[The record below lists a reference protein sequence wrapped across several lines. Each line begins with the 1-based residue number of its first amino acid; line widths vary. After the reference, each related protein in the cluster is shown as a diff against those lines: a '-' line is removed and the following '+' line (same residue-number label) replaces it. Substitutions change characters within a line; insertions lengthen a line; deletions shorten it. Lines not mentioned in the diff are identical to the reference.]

1 MQTVRAKK
9 EQEKEKGQEVKE
21 EKEKKE
27 GKDPA
32 LDEVDNLEVSFDE
45 EMLEHA
51 IASAKKLTVE
61 EEMARLLEQD
71 HRLPTYES
79 TSLQNV
85 RREVEEEGSGY
96 VDMNVAYYLLENF
109 FHVKLDEFQKD
120 YLTTLFA
127 GSWKRTYETVDA
139 FTPII
144 RPGQRDSLPIKGA
157 PIMNY
162 ERRTWKTLPKEE
174 LCTFGD
180 IEDYLYTLQ
189 RKRIDGGGRPKRFE
203 LNLKEELDKRK
214 EWGLRY
220 NAASLIIPRRNGK
233 SFIFIAYCIISL
245 LIGRSTF
252 YTSYRESSMR
262 EFMDLF
268 SSIIEESPLAK
279 YFVISSKSEKG
290 LKKARFSFYGLKS
303 EVAFATRGGSSA
315 RGSGYDSVIFDEAND
330 MSSSDTSV
338 YSPLIGN
345 AKEPQT
351 VYLGTPTMVDK
362 ISGQKQ
368 FFREQVENNKKS
380 ENGLHAEWSIPKIAS
395 EEESSD
401 TKVLKRFN
409 PSYGLRMS
417 KENFAG
423 AGDLV
428 AFSVERLGYTFSQSG
443 YDASFFDIETYDKTK
458 MTREEMALLART
470 GPQYNVSI
478 SCDKEQKIFIV
489 SLCAYNKAKRFY
501 PKTLN
506 KDYGHFVFDLLLAV
520 HVEDEE
526 FDEKMKDVIGK
537 YARQLRCR
545 SIIVTGLATTQ
556 AKRVL
561 GALGLFYPTT
571 SDKYR
576 RLSLGKVRFDQRRN
590 SHEQVSD
597 FVGMMHRGS
606 ASLIDS
612 DLLRREL
619 QMVYPVANSN
629 KNFMGYNANS
639 KWMSTLLEAFSF
651 ALTPFIKLK

>member
-1 MQTVRAKK
+1 MQTEE
-9 EQEKEKGQEVKE
+9 EQVE
-21 EKEKKE
+21 EHE
-27 GKDPA
+27 
-32 LDEVDNLEVSFDE
+32 EVSFDE

-71 HRLPTYES
+71 HRLPTYQS

-96 VDMNVAYYLLENF
+96 VDMNVAYYLLETF
-109 FHVKLDEFQKD
+109 FHVTLDEFQKD

-127 GSWKRTYETVDA
+127 GTWKRTYETVDA

-144 RPGQRDSLPIKGA
+144 KPGQRDSAPIKGA
-157 PIMNY
+157 PVMNY
-162 ERRTWKTLPKEE
+162 ERRTWKMLPKEA

-189 RKRIDGGGRPKRFE
+189 RQRIDGGGRPKRFE
-203 LNLKEELDKRK
+203 LNLREELAERR

-220 NAASLIIPRRNGK
+220 NSASLIIPRRNGK

-262 EFMDLF
+262 EFMDLI
-268 SSIIEESPLAK
+268 SSIIRDSPIGK
-279 YFVISSKSEKG
+279 YCEISSKSEKG
-290 LKKARFSFYGLKS
+290 LKKIKFSFYGTKS
-303 EVAFATRGGSSA
+303 EIAFATRGGSSA

-368 FFREQVENNKKS
+368 FFREQVETNKKS
-380 ENGLHAEWSIPKIAS
+380 ENAFHAEWSIPKIAS
-395 EEESSD
+395 EEEASD

-409 PSYGLRMS
+409 PAYGIRMG
-417 KENFAG
+417 KENFVG

-443 YDASFFDIETYDKTK
+443 YDASFFDIATYDETK
-458 MTREEMALLART
+458 MTREEMALLAKS
-470 GPQYNVSI
+470 GPQYNISI
-478 SCDKEQKIFIV
+478 ACDREQKIYIV
-489 SLCAYNKAKRFY
+489 ALCAQNKAKKFY
-501 PKTLN
+501 PESLN
-506 KDYGHFVFDLLLAV
+506 EAYGHFVFDLLLAV
-520 HVEDEE
+520 HVDDEE
-526 FDEKMKDVIGK
+526 FDEKMKKTVGS

-545 SIIVTGLATTQ
+545 SVIVTGPATTQ

-561 GALGLFYPTT
+561 GALGLFWP
-571 SDKYR
+571 SNSGRYR
-576 RLSLGKVRFDQRRN
+576 ELGLGKVRFIQKRN
-590 SHEQVSD
+590 SHEQISD
-597 FVGMMHRGS
+597 FIGMMHRGS

-619 QMVYPVANSN
+619 QMVYPVTNSN
-629 KNFMGYNANS
+629 KNFMKYNANS
-639 KWMSTLLEAFSF
+639 VWMATLLEAYSF
-651 ALTPFIKLK
+651 ALTPFVKLK